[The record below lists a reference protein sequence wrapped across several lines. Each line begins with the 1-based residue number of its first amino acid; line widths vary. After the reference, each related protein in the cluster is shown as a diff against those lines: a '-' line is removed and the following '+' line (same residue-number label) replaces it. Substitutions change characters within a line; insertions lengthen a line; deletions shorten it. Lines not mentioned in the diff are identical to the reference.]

1 MHNGSL
7 VYSNTAVAST
17 DGVVSTGRHT
27 SSIKFLNTHA
37 TTNAVVRVNG
47 GPQSVLIPAI
57 ASGGGY
63 VELLGDYTSFEVVTA
78 SVTLAVIAFG

>member
-1 MHNGSL
+1 MYNDSL

-37 TTNAVVRVNG
+37 TINAIVRLNG
-47 GPQSVLIPAI
+47 GPRLVLIPAI
-57 ASGGGY
+57 NSGGGY
-63 VELLGDYTSFEVVTA
+63 VELTGDYPTFEITTA